1 MGRTTTSF
9 FQTIWDFLTVTDTQ
23 SNTILN
29 QIMQHVLW
37 AWRFR
42 PSITSDIIMIVT
54 LLTLVVTIYIILSR
68 QQATAHVSVPSHY
81 TAGTNISVWLG
92 QFEDYFDNAKITKD
106 KSKQEML
113 LKKIDRTDRHP
124 LCELIKTKEIQSY
137 EQLAEMVRTLYRT
150 DETLTQQN
158 VFDFV
163 NYYQSSDQSITKY
176 YANLRELAQKAFP
189 HMKPEDQQREISQQF
204 V

>member
-137 EQLAEMVRTLYRT
+137 EQ
-150 DETLTQQN
+150 
-158 VFDFV
+158 
-163 NYYQSSDQSITKY
+163 
-176 YANLRELAQKAFP
+176 
-189 HMKPEDQQREISQQF
+189 
-204 V
+204 